1 MQYLE
6 SPSGRLWLIG
16 GTQESAHLAA
26 AIAHAALP
34 CTISVTTESARA
46 LYPTAPDLRVWV
58 GRLTAGSLG
67 EFLRLEQIV
76 AVLDASHPYAVEISQ
91 IAIAAAHERQIP
103 YLRYE
108 RPAIDT
114 QQNAPPVIQ
123 LDSFDTLLTGDYLHS
138 SRVLL
143 TVGYRPLQ
151 LFRPR
156 QDRATLFA
164 RILPSAIALEA
175 ASKAGFTPD
184 RIICLRPPVSAD
196 LERALWRQWEISLVV
211 TKASGTAG
219 GEDVKRT
226 VAAELG
232 IPLIVINRPAVEY
245 PQQTSDLSAAL
256 EFCRQYVS
264 SQLHH
269 RDLLNHLPPL
279 RDDHTDGT
287 TIKGVCS

>member
-1 MQYLE
+1 MSALQYP

-16 GTQESAHLAA
+16 GTQESAQLAA
-26 AIAHAALP
+26 AIAYATLP

-46 LYPTAPDLRVWV
+46 LYPSAPALRVWV

-91 IAIAAAHERQIP
+91 IVIAAARERQIP

-108 RPAIDT
+108 RPAVET
-114 QQNAPPVIQ
+114 HMNAPSVIQ
-123 LDSFDTLLTGDYLHS
+123 LDSFHTLLAGNYLHS

-151 LFRPR
+151 LFRPWH
-156 QDRATLFA
+156 DRSTLFA

-184 RIICLRPPVSAD
+184 RLICLRPPITGE
-196 LERALWRQWEISLVV
+196 LERALWRHWEISLVV

-226 VAAELG
+226 VAAETG
-232 IPLIVINRPAVEY
+232 IPLIVITRPDVEY

-256 EFCRQYVS
+256 DFCRQ
-264 SQLHH
+264 QLAANH
-269 RDLLNHLPPL
+269 RCL
-279 RDDHTDGT
+279 
-287 TIKGVCS
+287 

>member
-1 MQYLE
+1 MQYP

-26 AIAHAALP
+26 AIAHATLP

-46 LYPTAPDLRVWV
+46 LYPPAPALRVWV
-58 GRLTAGSLG
+58 GRLTPGDLG

-91 IAIAAAHERQIP
+91 IAIATARERQIP

-108 RPAIDT
+108 RPAVDT
-114 QQNAPPVIQ
+114 QLNVPSVIQ
-123 LDSFDTLLTGDYLHS
+123 LDSFNTLIGGNYLHS

-151 LFRPR
+151 LFRPWHD
-156 QDRATLFA
+156 QSTLFA

-175 ASKAGFTPD
+175 AIAAGFTPD
-184 RIICLRPPVSAD
+184 RLICLRPPIAAE
-196 LERALWRQWEISLVV
+196 LERALWRHWEISLVV
-211 TKASGTAG
+211 TKASGIAG

-226 VAAELG
+226 VAAQTG

-256 EFCRQYVS
+256 KFCRQYVS

-269 RDLLNHLPPL
+269 RDLLKHLPPL
-279 RDDHTDGT
+279 RDDHTNGT
-287 TIKGVCS
+287 SIKGVFS